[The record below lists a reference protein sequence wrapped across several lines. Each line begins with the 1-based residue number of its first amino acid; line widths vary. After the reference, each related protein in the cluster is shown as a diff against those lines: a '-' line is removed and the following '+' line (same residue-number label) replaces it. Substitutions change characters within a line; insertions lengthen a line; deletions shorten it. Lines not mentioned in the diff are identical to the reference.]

1 MGGTYL
7 SEDEVSAARAQEL
20 VAAGRAWLLD
30 VREPFEWEEVRS
42 PDAHLI
48 PLSQL
53 QDRQDELPDD
63 QQILV
68 ICHSGGRSRMVT
80 DALLRADFPAANV
93 AGGMIAWESSGAPT
107 ERGPA
112 AAGDVG

>member
-1 MGGTYL
+1 MGGPYL
-7 SEDEVSAARAQEL
+7 SEDEVSAARAREII
-20 VAAGRAWLLD
+20 AAGEGWLLD
-30 VREPFEWEEVRS
+30 VREPQEWDEVRS

-53 QDRQDELPDD
+53 QDRQEELPED

-80 DALLRADFPAANV
+80 DALLRADFAAANV
-93 AGGMIAWESSGAPT
+93 AGGMIAWESSGAPV
-107 ERGPA
+107 ERGASPS
-112 AAGDVG
+112 GTVS

>member
-7 SEDEVSAARAQEL
+7 SEDEVSAARAHEL
-20 VAAGRAWLLD
+20 VAAGGAWLLD
-30 VREPFEWEEVRS
+30 VREPFEWEEMRS

-53 QDRQDELPDD
+53 QDRQDELPED

-93 AGGMIAWESSGAPT
+93 AGGMIAWESSGAPI
-107 ERGPA
+107 ERGPEV
-112 AAGDVG
+112 AGDVG

>member
-7 SEDEVSAARAQEL
+7 SEDEVSAARAHEL
-20 VAAGRAWLLD
+20 VAAGEAWLLD

-68 ICHSGGRSRMVT
+68 VCHSGGRSRLVT

-93 AGGMIAWESSGAPT
+93 AGGMIAWESSGAPI
-107 ERGPA
+107 ERGSA
-112 AAGDVG
+112 ATGDVG

>member
-1 MGGTYL
+1 MGGGYL
-7 SEDEVSAARAQEL
+7 SEDEVSAARAHEI
-20 VAAGRAWLLD
+20 VSAGGAWLLD
-30 VREPFEWEEVRS
+30 VREQYEWEEVRS

-53 QDRQDELPDD
+53 QERQHEIPED

-68 ICHSGGRSRMVT
+68 VCHSGGRSRMVT

-93 AGGMIAWESSGAPT
+93 SGGMIAWESAGAPV
-107 ERGPA
+107 ERGA
-112 AAGDVG
+112 AAPGDVG